1 MYYTVGLRADV
12 IVNDLIGV
20 GTRTN
25 KRIKRIYWVRERT
38 NLLFFFLIQSNSALT
53 IVHLKKTHDCIIG
66 TSTSPKYQEV
76 CPLYHL
82 QPLKI
87 T

>member
-38 NLLFFFLIQSNSALT
+38 NLLFFLIQSNSALT
-53 IVHLKKTHDCIIG
+53 IVHLKKHT
-66 TSTSPKYQEV
+66 TV
-76 CPLYHL
+76 
-82 QPLKI
+82 
-87 T
+87 

>member
-38 NLLFFFLIQSNSALT
+38 NLLLFNPKQLCTYHCTF
-53 IVHLKKTHDCIIG
+53 KKTHDCIIG

>member
-25 KRIKRIYWVRERT
+25 KRIKRIYWVRERA
-38 NLLFFFLIQSNSALT
+38 NLLFFIQSNSALT
-53 IVHLKKTHDCIIG
+53 IVH
-66 TSTSPKYQEV
+66 
-76 CPLYHL
+76 
-82 QPLKI
+82 
-87 T
+87 

>member
-38 NLLFFFLIQSNSALT
+38 NLLFFYPKQLCTYHCTL
-53 IVHLKKTHDCIIG
+53 KTHDCIIG